1 LPRLCTFDFM
11 QYSYEMYSSALSIS
25 FLFLFHYH
33 IYFHLYILTYTYPFN
48 LQSQKRIKKVLY
60 SWVLNWVTKIV
71 NYFSSF
77 GPKKKKK
84 IRNTQTRMNP
94 SRSVLPEAQRV
105 DHLLCGLRILIF
117 KPVHCGVGCGK
128 HANSAQ
134 FGPRPPLLATYFFRG
149 LLLHNIIKLTASRA
163 CPPRT
168 CPLV

>member
-1 LPRLCTFDFM
+1 LCTFDFM

-71 NYFSSF
+71 NYFTSF

-84 IRNTQTRMNP
+84 KKEYPNPHEPVPIRATRGPAGWSFTMWVADLDFQTR
-94 SRSVLPEAQRV
+94 S
-105 DHLLCGLRILIF
+105 LRGELW
-117 KPVHCGVGCGK
+117 KTCK
-128 HANSAQ
+128 
-134 FGPRPPLLATYFFRG
+134 FGPIRPAPTPTCYLLF
-149 LLLHNIIKLTASRA
+149 SRTS
-163 CPPRT
+163 PP
-168 CPLV
+168 